1 MICRIDT
8 KLAEQLQD
16 DDARACVILLQTNA
30 QDDGVFEEA
39 LEAATSIFAEQG
51 LKCVASTQNIQLDTI
66 KEDCIGW
73 IRVNVRQEAYSYL
86 ESIRMRKGK
95 DIEE

>member
-30 QDDGVFEEA
+30 QDDEIFEEA
-39 LEAATSIFAEQG
+39 LEAATSVFAERG
-51 LKCVASTQNIQLDTI
+51 AKCVATTQNIRLDTI
-66 KEDCIGW
+66 KEGFIGW

-86 ESIRMRKGK
+86 ESIRMKKGK
-95 DIEE
+95 DIEA